1 MTDVLVVGGGPAGL
15 SAALFTA
22 KNGLDTAVFDTDGT
36 WMHKAHLFNYPG
48 IGSVDGSNYMATLRD
63 QVDDFGVERH
73 QGTEVT
79 EIVDEGDGFAV
90 SVASETQRAD
100 GDSEGQGPSGNR
112 ASPGDSEAQSASGR
126 SSGQSPRG
134 EADDGD
140 DEHAADYVVLATG
153 ANRDLAA
160 DLGCELTDADVVDV
174 DVTMETSVD
183 DAYATGAMVRVEE
196 WQAVISAGD
205 GAAAALNILSKEK
218 GEHYHDFDVPA
229 DAEAV
234 FGSLVD
240 DE

>member
-1 MTDVLVVGGGPAGL
+1 MTDVLIVGGGPAGL

-22 KNGLDTAVFDTDGT
+22 KNGLDTVVFDTDKT

-48 IGSVDGSNYMATLRD
+48 IGSVDGTNYMATLRD

-73 QGTEVT
+73 QGTAVESVAADGEGFVVET
-79 EIVDEGDGFAV
+79 GDG
-90 SVASETQRAD
+90 
-100 GDSEGQGPSGNR
+100 
-112 ASPGDSEAQSASGR
+112 
-126 SSGQSPRG
+126 
-134 EADDGD
+134 
-140 DEHAADYVVLATG
+140 EHTGDYVILATG
-153 ANRDLAA
+153 ANRDLAE
-160 DLGCELTDADVVDV
+160 DLGCAFTDEDVVDV
-174 DVTMETSVD
+174 DVTMETSVEN
-183 DAYATGAMVRVEE
+183 AYATGAMSRVEE

-229 DAEAV
+229 DADSL